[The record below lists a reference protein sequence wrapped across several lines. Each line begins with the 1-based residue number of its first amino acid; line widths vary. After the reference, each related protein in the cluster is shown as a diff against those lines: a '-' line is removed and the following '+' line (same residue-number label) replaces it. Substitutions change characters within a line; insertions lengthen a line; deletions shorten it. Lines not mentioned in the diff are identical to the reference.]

1 MSRANPVLVSERPR
15 RSASSARH
23 SLSVE
28 ELSDMKAF
36 ARHLLTIGPLASLV
50 ATALLIAG
58 AQVAR

>member
-1 MSRANPVLVSERPR
+1 M
-15 RSASSARH
+15 H

-28 ELSDMKAF
+28 ELIDMKAF

-50 ATALLIAG
+50 AAALLFAG